1 MAGRSFAQ
9 AAAGCCVICRNC
21 NLVAVGIGLNFT
33 PLGSI
38 KALYWSAVINGV
50 LAPPVMVLMMLLVR
64 RKKVMGELQVEGWL
78 YWLGWLATLVMALSV
93 VGMAFSLASSQGD
106 VI

>member
-1 MAGRSFAQ
+1 
-9 AAAGCCVICRNC
+9 
-21 NLVAVGIGLNFT
+21 
-33 PLGSI
+33 
-38 KALYWSAVINGV
+38 V
-50 LAPPVMVLMMLLVR
+50 LAPPVMVLMMMLVR

-93 VGMAFSLASSQGD
+93 VGMAFSLASSQGG

>member
-1 MAGRSFAQ
+1 MVGRPFAQ
-9 AAAGCCVICRNC
+9 AEAGRCVLYRARNPVAA
-21 NLVAVGIGLNFT
+21 GIGLNFT
-33 PLGSI
+33 PLDPI

-78 YWLGWLATLVMALSV
+78 YWLGWLATIAMGLSV
-93 VGMAFSLASSQGD
+93 VGMAFSLASSQG
-106 VI
+106 

>member
-1 MAGRSFAQ
+1 MLAIS
-9 AAAGCCVICRNC
+9 
-21 NLVAVGIGLNFT
+21 VAEGIGLNFT
-33 PLGSI
+33 PLDPI

-78 YWLGWLATLVMALSV
+78 YWLGWLATIAMGLSV
-93 VGMAFSLASSQGD
+93 VGMAFSVASSQG
-106 VI
+106 